1 MLCTNHF
8 MVAFKY
14 LDTNFLKKYLPKRTM
29 IRIGLDNTSYTNKRT
44 STDKSIRLSVVAI
57 FFNLAFNFGNTIL
70 SSRIFLMVVI
80 AFIV

>member
-1 MLCTNHF
+1 

-14 LDTNFLKKYLPKRTM
+14 LDKYFLKKNLLKRTM
-29 IRIGLDNTSYTNKRT
+29 IRIGLDNRSYTNRRT
-44 STDKSIRLSVVAI
+44 STDNSMILSVVVI

-70 SSRIFLMVVI
+70 SSDLFYMVVI

>member
-1 MLCTNHF
+1 
-8 MVAFKY
+8 MVLFKY

-44 STDKSIRLSVVAI
+44 STDKSMILSVVAI

-70 SSRIFLMVVI
+70 SSDLFYMVVI

>member
-1 MLCTNHF
+1 